1 MTREQVKGQL
11 ELLILAVLDG
21 APRHGYAII
30 SAVRDRS
37 DGDFDLPE
45 GTVYPAL
52 HRMEAR
58 GLVTSTWADVGGR
71 RRRVYS
77 LSASGAAALVQRR
90 AEWRSLATG
99 VDAVLGWSA

>member
-1 MTREQVKGQL
+1 MGREHVRGQL

-30 SAVRDRS
+30 GALRDRS
-37 DGDFDLPE
+37 GGDFDLPE

-58 GLVTSTWADVGGR
+58 GLVTIAWADVGGR

-77 LSASGAAALVQRR
+77 LSASGAAALVRQR
-90 AEWRSLATG
+90 AEWRSFATG